1 VTNLDRLSSS
11 GYEME
16 DSFDEKSKEFDIITP
31 GIPLN
36 EIIETGLN
44 DFIMGNFIKKSIHS
58 QSINN
63 VNFYHLI
70 IRLI

>member
-1 VTNLDRLSSS
+1 MTNLDRLSSS